1 MAAYYDTA
9 IVPVRVCHRQDKSHA
24 EGGVKF
30 ASTLK
35 HHRFRKRP
43 YIRLRFL
50 QNYTTLKR
58 SYTAGLLAISL
69 RLLQNYTTLK
79 QE

>member
-1 MAAYYDTA
+1 MLTITVVNRIYQEMAAYYDTA

-50 QNYTTLKR
+50 QNYTTLKLIK
-58 SYTAGLLAISL
+58 Y
-69 RLLQNYTTLK
+69 K
-79 QE
+79 QRYV